1 MWNVPQK
8 VTRGIAADLN
18 SWRIKNISEMFSE
31 GIIGKLVQ
39 KMAKMLN
46 QKIEKKNLKKLQ
58 EVLQLI

>member
-39 KMAKMLN
+39 KFVQKTVKMRKSKN
-46 QKIEKKNLKKLQ
+46 RNYKKT
-58 EVLQLI
+58 VH